1 MKKLLKGKLATV
13 IIIIATFVLAGI
25 AIFTA
30 IRLYQLRSQSV
41 APNVPSSRPKAQTTC
56 TQEAKICPDGSSVGR
71 TGPNCEFAPC
81 PNACTLSFTLTA
93 TSSAVVCTSKNAYK
107 DVASNSPGSYS
118 YAVTDLLAP
127 SASVSAGQ
135 KIVYAIVPGP
145 ANTTKSI
152 TVTDTLPTG
161 VTFIDSIAAC
171 TYTDATRKVS
181 CTLAST
187 NTKAA
192 FRVSIKSG
200 VSEAITNTALVQ
212 SEGDAVSSCSVSLN
226 PPGVSETPAATP
238 GPSATPNSCNG
249 TCGSNFNCA
258 SNLVCYNGF
267 CRNPSCTSAANC
279 ACSGTPG
286 PTGTAAPSLPQS
298 GTDWPTILG
307 VWFGAAVILGSLLLA
322 L

>member
-1 MKKLLKGKLATV
+1 MKNLPKGKVATIIIVLAT
-13 IIIIATFVLAGI
+13 IILAGV

-30 IRLYQLRSQSV
+30 IRLYQLRQTSISP
-41 APNVPSSRPKAQTTC
+41 AAPSSQPKAQVAC
-56 TQEAKICPDGSSVGR
+56 TQEAKLCLDGTSVGR
-71 TGPNCEFAPC
+71 TGPNCEFAAC
-81 PNACTLSFTLTA
+81 PNTSCSLSFALTA
-93 TSSAVVCTSKNAYK
+93 TSSGVVCTSKNAYK
-107 DVASNSPGSYS
+107 DIASNSPGSYS
-118 YAVTDLLAP
+118 FAAADLLAP
-127 SASVSAGQ
+127 NASVSAGQ

-171 TYTDATRKVS
+171 TYADSTRKVS

-192 FRVSIKSG
+192 FRVSINNS

-212 SEGDAVSSCSVSLN
+212 GAGDTVSSCSISLN
-226 PPGVSETPAATP
+226 PPGVSETP

-267 CRNPSCTSAANC
+267 CRNPSCTSATNC
-279 ACSGTPG
+279 ACSGTGTAG